1 MKTLS
6 PSPLKLVALLLS
18 VGISVGLMDAISTG
32 FVSQQA
38 ASQCVVELP
47 MVTVHGKKL
56 TSENTVV
63 AEVNADTA
71 SSQPASNKL

>member
-38 ASQCVVELP
+38 TSRCVVELP